1 MRERI
6 VTCLE
11 REYPQRK
18 RERESR
24 WSQRE
29 RERIYGSIQIV
40 LLGIQR
46 DGEYLQ
52 IHREREREPEN
63 SKRERERESKY
74 PQLQRAKAS
83 CRQQAAK
90 SPRCGYECR
99 QGEWNVGPPTGPL
112 VLSPFI
118 SGKGQEL
125 SEMPV
130 WR

>member
-18 RERESR
+18 RERER
-24 WSQRE
+24 VAME
-29 RERIYGSIQIV
+29 P
-40 LLGIQR
+40 
-46 DGEYLQ
+46 
-52 IHREREREPEN
+52 ERERENLRLHTDSIVRYPERRRI
-63 SKRERERESKY
+63 STDPERERTRTRKFEERERESKY